1 MEDFVKV
8 NVAATNRHH
17 GALVEVGAKARNLS
31 KTLKDGG
38 KVLHIVF
45 GWSNEDRRIIGVKR
59 CPQNGGPPCNLVKQT
74 MSGGKFKNLGNGVDS
89 NDEKEGRQRV
99 PLQVLDLSCS
109 GVAIAKFT
117 DTHGMTSEVER
128 CAR

>member
-38 KVLHIVF
+38 KVLHIVL
-45 GWSNEDRRIIGVKR
+45 GWSNEDRRIIGVSCVR
-59 CPQNGGPPCNLVKQT
+59 VVYVCRLWSHAGLETHAQNPKPVFNLLL
-74 MSGGKFKNLGNGVDS
+74 LGYI
-89 NDEKEGRQRV
+89 
-99 PLQVLDLSCS
+99 L
-109 GVAIAKFT
+109 
-117 DTHGMTSEVER
+117 
-128 CAR
+128 